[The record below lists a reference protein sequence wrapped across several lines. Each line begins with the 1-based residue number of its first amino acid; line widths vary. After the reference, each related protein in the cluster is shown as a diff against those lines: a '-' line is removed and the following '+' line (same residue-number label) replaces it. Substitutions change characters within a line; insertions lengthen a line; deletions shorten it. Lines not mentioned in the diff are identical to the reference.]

1 MLTSSDWT
9 MTNTNTNTN
18 TNTATTTST
27 STTSD
32 TSSTSSSGLASNPN
46 ATLDKDA
53 FLKLLLIELQHQ
65 DPTDPMD
72 SDKML
77 TQTSQLSALEM
88 QQNTNT
94 TMQQMVETMQLLS
107 NSFSTSM
114 STSAIGAIGKMA
126 TVSDNKIKLTGSD
139 EIIALKMYLPEDSDE
154 NGVTLEVYDSN
165 NKLVFS
171 EKSGEQSV
179 SQGLFTMEWPGRNN
193 DGVYAGDGE
202 YTVKMVYNNKN
213 GEKITANYGTYPIEG
228 IIFKEGLAYAK
239 MAGQEVPFDAISEI
253 TDYKLSSSSS
263 TGSGSSGSGSSGDSS
278 GTTEDSESE
287 ERV

>member
-18 TNTATTTST
+18 TAATTTST

-32 TSSTSSSGLASNPN
+32 TSSTSSSGLVSNPN

-94 TMQQMVETMQLLS
+94 TMQKMVETMQLLS

-139 EIIALKMYLPEDSDE
+139 EVIALKMYLPEDSDE

-228 IIFKEGLAYAK
+228 IVFKEGIAYAK

-278 GTTEDSESE
+278 GSTEDSDE
-287 ERV
+287 EEKA

>member
-9 MTNTNTNTN
+9 MTNTNTNTA
-18 TNTATTTST
+18 ATTTST

-32 TSSTSSSGLASNPN
+32 TSSTSSSGLVSNPN

-94 TMQQMVETMQLLS
+94 TMQKMVETMQLLS

-228 IIFKEGLAYAK
+228 IVFKEGIAYAK

-278 GTTEDSESE
+278 GSTEDGNKE
-287 ERV
+287 EKA

>member
-1 MLTSSDWT
+1 MMISSDWNLDNFNASVNPNSS
-9 MTNTNTNTN
+9 NTLRESGN
-18 TNTATTTST
+18 TST
-27 STTSD
+27 IV
-32 TSSTSSSGLASNPN
+32 SNPN

-94 TMQQMVETMQLLS
+94 TMQKMVETMQKLS
-107 NSFSTSM
+107 DSFTTSM
-114 STSAIGAIGKMA
+114 STSALAAIGKMA
-126 TVSDNKIKLTGSD
+126 TVTNNTIKLTGSD
-139 EIIALKMYLPEDSDE
+139 ELIALKMYLPEDSDE
-154 NGVTLEVYDSN
+154 NGVTLEIYDSN

-171 EKSGEQSV
+171 EKSDAKSI
-179 SQGLFTMEWPGRNN
+179 SKGLFTMEWPGRNN

-202 YTVKMVYNNKN
+202 YSVKMVYNNKN

-228 IIFKEGLAYAK
+228 VVFENGVAYAK
-239 MAGQEVPFDAISEI
+239 MAGQQVPFDAIKEI
-253 TDYKLSSSSS
+253 TEYKSSSSS
-263 TGSGSSGSGSSGDSS
+263 FPSGSVSNGDLNA
-278 GTTEDSESE
+278 GDSESAQDENKTEDESKE
-287 ERV
+287 EKA